1 MDCERWI
8 PQKKNI
14 ELNQSSIVEKNNI
27 KQEPW
32 LFDFWSSNRVSD
44 VLSWVC
50 YAELTSIK
58 CITKKMTADMYIK
71 KYGQLKD
78 LPLNLRGGIFV
89 YIISFDSIPIQT
101 HILLHIVEVDTGAD

>member
-44 VLSWVC
+44 DLSWVC
-50 YAELTSIK
+50 YT
-58 CITKKMTADMYIK
+58 
-71 KYGQLKD
+71 Q
-78 LPLNLRGGIFV
+78 NLQV
-89 YIISFDSIPIQT
+89 
-101 HILLHIVEVDTGAD
+101 